1 MSEVEG
7 WARSWLLAQRASGKV
22 GYEIKKLNNTHYV
35 YHSTTIWLKDEKKRK
50 KVSKYL
56 GKLDPELGLLEGV
69 KRTALEAV
77 RITSVKERGN
87 AQLLDV
93 LFQDILPTL
102 EGAFPRHWREIY
114 ALALL
119 RALNVTPMYLAESR
133 WEKILDVRDVRPRL
147 DPKSLSLMLDEV
159 GLDRTAQTELFGQL
173 AMKGEQ
179 LIYDLSCFFS
189 RSEELN
195 LAEKGRNHEHI
206 HVPQV
211 NVALLCDAASGL
223 PVMIRALP
231 GSIRDVATIY
241 ACLEELDLKD
251 KILILDRGFFG
262 ENVVQ
267 LLVEK
272 GLSFV
277 MPARRNSEL
286 YEHVELG
293 EGEFLYH
300 DRLIHFGK
308 SAHANRFLYRFEDT
322 EMRVQEEKNLAKLVF
337 AKKLTKAEKDERM
350 CQVGHILIESDL
362 DRTPEDIYLLYK
374 RRDRVE
380 KLFETWK
387 STLQADRTWLRSD
400 ASVFGHIFISFVSL
414 YLLARLELALRSAG
428 MLQKM
433 SARQVL
439 EEYSKAYVVQSEG
452 IELNFEVPKKVRD
465 LDKRLGFNLFPIL
478 RK

>member
-1 MSEVEG
+1 MEK
-7 WARSWLLAQRASGKV
+7 WASDWLAARRAAGEK
-22 GYEIKKLNNTHYV
+22 GLEIKVIGEGHYV
-35 YHSTTIWLKDEKKRK
+35 YHSTTIWLKNEKRRK
-50 KVSKYL
+50 KVSTYL
-56 GKLDPELGLLEGV
+56 GRLDPELGLVEGKKSV
-69 KRTALEAV
+69 EPV

-87 AQLLDV
+87 ALLLDV
-93 LFQDILPTL
+93 LFQDVLPTL
-102 EGAFPRHWREIY
+102 ESAFPLHWREIY
-114 ALALL
+114 ALAVL

-133 WEKILDVRDVRPRL
+133 WEKILDVRGLRPRL
-147 DPKSLSLMLDEV
+147 DPRTLSNTLEEI
-159 GLDRTAQTELFGQL
+159 GSDRSAQNELFSKL

-211 NVALLCDAASGL
+211 NVALMCDAGSGL

-231 GSIRDVATIY
+231 GSLRDVATIY
-241 ACLEELDLKD
+241 ASLEELGVKD
-251 KILILDRGFFG
+251 KILILNRGFFG

-267 LLVEK
+267 YLMKK

-286 YEHVELG
+286 YDHVSIG
-293 EGEFLYH
+293 RDEFLYH
-300 DRLIHFGK
+300 DRLIHHGK
-308 SAHANRFLYRFEDT
+308 SQYNDRFLYRFEDM

-337 AKKLTKAEKDERM
+337 AGKMTREEKDERM

-362 DRTPEDIYLLYK
+362 DSPPEEIYLLYK

-380 KLFETWK
+380 KLFDTWK
-387 STLQADRTWLRSD
+387 TTLQADRTWLRDD
-400 ASVFGHIFISFVSL
+400 ASVFGHIFVSFLSL
-414 YLLARLELALRSAG
+414 YLLAKLEQALRDAG
-428 MLQKM
+428 LLHKM

-439 EEYSKAYVVQSEG
+439 EEYSKAYCVKSNAT
-452 IELNFEVPKKVRD
+452 ELIYEVPKKVRD
-465 LDKRLGFNLFPIL
+465 LDKKLKFKLFPNL
-478 RK
+478 PN

>member
-1 MSEVEG
+1 MAEVEG
-7 WARSWLLAQRASGKV
+7 WARTWLLAQRASGKV
-22 GYEIKKLNNTHYV
+22 GYEVKKLNNTHYV
-35 YHSTTIWLKDEKKRK
+35 YHSTTIWVKETKKRK
-50 KVSKYL
+50 KVSIYL
-56 GKLDPELGLLEGV
+56 GRLDPELGLVEGK
-69 KRTALEAV
+69 KRTTVGAV

-93 LFQDILPTL
+93 LFQDVLPTL

-114 ALALL
+114 ALAML
-119 RALNVTPMYLAESR
+119 RALNITPMYLAESR

-147 DPKSLSLMLDEV
+147 DPKSLSLMLEEV
-159 GLDRTAQTELFGQL
+159 GLDRAAQTELFSRL

-195 LAEKGRNHEHI
+195 LAEKGRNPEHI

-231 GSIRDVATIY
+231 GSVRDVATIY
-241 ACLEELDLKD
+241 ATLEELDLKD
-251 KILILDRGFFG
+251 KVLILDRGFFG

-267 LLVEK
+267 FLVKK

-286 YEHVELG
+286 YEHVDLG
-293 EGEFLYH
+293 DEEFLYH

-308 SAHANRFLYRFEDT
+308 SSYKDRHLYRFEDM

-337 AKKLTKAEKDERM
+337 AGRMTKAEKDERM
-350 CQVGHILIESDL
+350 WQVGHILIESDL
-362 DRTPEDIYLLYK
+362 DRKPEEIYLLYK

-400 ASVFGHIFISFVSL
+400 ASVFGHIFISFLSL
-414 YLLARLELALRSAG
+414 YLLARLEQALRSAG
-428 MLQKM
+428 LLQKM

-439 EEYSKAYVVQSEG
+439 EEYSKAYMVKSAG
-452 IELNFEVPKKVRD
+452 TELDFEVPKKVRD
-465 LDKRLGFNLFPIL
+465 LDRKLGFNLFPNL
-478 RK
+478 RR